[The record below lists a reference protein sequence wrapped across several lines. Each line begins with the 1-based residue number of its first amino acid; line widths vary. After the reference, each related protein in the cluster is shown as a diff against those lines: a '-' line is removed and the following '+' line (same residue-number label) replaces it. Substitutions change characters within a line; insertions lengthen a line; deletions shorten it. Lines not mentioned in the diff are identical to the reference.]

1 MAKLEVTDELLE
13 RFKKSIG
20 DLNLEDDT
28 MDDYYTNFLEMA
40 QSDLV
45 SDDISVVQLKSTLG
59 MALTVLYAKA
69 LMNDENIASNQTIT
83 LLRNKLSL
91 MTKGDRVNVQ
101 Q

>member
-20 DLNLEDDT
+20 DMNVDDS
-28 MDDYYTNFLEMA
+28 MDDYYINFLEMA
-40 QSDLV
+40 QSDLA
-45 SDDISVVQLKSTLG
+45 SDDISITQLKSTLG
-59 MALTVLYAKA
+59 MALTVLYAKS